1 MKKTICITL
10 LLISIASGV
19 FFASSQ
25 KNPAESCA
33 AAVDKNFTLLSNAY
47 SVETLLNS
55 SPYAYIDNDFY
66 RNIVSLGF
74 DAVQVLQEK
83 NADGEFS
90 DLNSYIAAIAIQE
103 ITGCNLYS
111 ITGIDFETADEFYS
125 LWDKTIADMP
135 ENLTILLGDHSMD
148 VREKITALKKYG
160 IFGEAA
166 AYAVSESSTET
177 MPFLGES
184 DADTFTESEK
194 LLIKGMIH
202 SSTNELCKAADY
214 LAQYQK

>member
-10 LLISIASGV
+10 LLISIAGGV

-111 ITGIDFETADEFYS
+111 ITGIDFESFLCA
-125 LWDKTIADMP
+125 
-135 ENLTILLGDHSMD
+135 LGH
-148 VREKITALKKYG
+148 RLKVLHIHDNDG
-160 IFGEAA
+160 AGDLHQI
-166 AYAVSESSTET
+166 
-177 MPFLGES
+177 PF
-184 DADTFTESEK
+184 TFTKTRENTAATDWNGF
-194 LLIKGMIH
+194 LNGLRRIH
-202 SSTNELCKAADY
+202 FDQVLNFETAPVLSAFPEEMKPQALRFIAEIGEYFKKH
-214 LAQYQK
+214 L

>member
-10 LLISIASGV
+10 LLISIAGGV

-90 DLNSYIAAIAIQE
+90 DLNSYIAAIAIQ
-103 ITGCNLYS
+103 
-111 ITGIDFETADEFYS
+111 
-125 LWDKTIADMP
+125 
-135 ENLTILLGDHSMD
+135 
-148 VREKITALKKYG
+148 
-160 IFGEAA
+160 
-166 AYAVSESSTET
+166 
-177 MPFLGES
+177 
-184 DADTFTESEK
+184 
-194 LLIKGMIH
+194 
-202 SSTNELCKAADY
+202 
-214 LAQYQK
+214 